1 MIDSGQQEVFKIYH
15 IFLKQLIINQVN
27 PINISTSPAVFWWKP
42 AAWLRASGPDAASFL
57 QGQFTNDLARLQPG
71 EAVYGLWLNLKGKV
85 LADSFVIRGA
95 AGDDF
100 WIGSYFSP
108 AAVIRERLEGNL
120 IADEVVIEDQTEGW
134 MGLTRLGAEVAASDG
149 VVGSVVFVGR
159 RSREAA
165 VETVFPLA
173 RLEEMRARWA
183 GVPELDEAAMTRRRI
198 EAAIPAVPVDVGPA
212 DLPNEA
218 GLETD
223 AISYTKG
230 CYLGQEVMARLKS
243 MGRVRRRLLRVAGR
257 SETLPPLPASLFGG
271 GKPVGELR
279 SAIAAG
285 DGGGFIGLAMLSLLA
300 LPSDGALALAADGPA
315 DLRVTDTP

>member
-1 MIDSGQQEVFKIYH
+1 M
-15 IFLKQLIINQVN
+15 N
-27 PINISTSPAVFWWKP
+27 PINTSTSPAIFWWKP
-42 AAWLRASGPDAASFL
+42 AAWLRASGPDAAGFL

-71 EAVYGLWLNLKGKV
+71 GTVYGLWLNLKGKV
-85 LADSFVIRGA
+85 VADSFVVRGSEQ
-95 AGDDF
+95 DDF

-108 AAVIRERLEGNL
+108 AAVIRERLESNL

-134 MGLTRLGAEVAASDG
+134 MGLTRLGAEVATGDG
-149 VVGSVVFVGR
+149 VVGGVMFAGR

-173 RLEEMRARWA
+173 GWDDMRARWA
-183 GVPELDEAAMTRRRI
+183 GAPELDEVAMTRRRI
-198 EAAIPAVPVDVGPA
+198 VAAIPAVPVDVGPA

-243 MGRVRRRLLRVAGR
+243 MGRVRRRLWRVAGR
-257 SETLPPLPASLFGG
+257 AETLPPLPAPLFGG

-285 DGGGFIGLAMLSLLA
+285 DGTGGFIGLAMLSLLV
-300 LPSDGALALAADGPA
+300 LPPDGLLALAADGPA
-315 DLRVTDTP
+315 DWRVTDTP